1 MTIESLRVPD
11 LGGAE
16 QVEVIEILVAAG
28 DQVAAEDSIIV
39 LETDKATMEIPS
51 PFEGT
56 ISSISIKVGDKLNEG
71 DQYGEVEVSEG
82 QDTDKE
88 ASQKTEV
95 TATDT
100 ATTDTAITDAD
111 NTSSDN
117 QSGDQQANLEADST
131 VAGKARIEIIPV
143 PDLGGA
149 DQVEVIELLV
159 NVGEEVDAEQSVLTL
174 ETDKASME
182 IPAGKTGRIEK
193 ILLTLGDKVSVGDAM
208 IEMMITESS
217 SSSADPAAEKSSD
230 EPVKANSLAADI
242 TSTASSTSHSTT
254 NHNSTINGPAE
265 RSEVTTS
272 KGNELKPSGNV
283 HAGPAVRKLARQFGV
298 DLALVKGA
306 GPRGRVTKDDVRQH
320 VKSALQN
327 PTIAGTG
334 IPKVATIDF
343 GKFGEIESL
352 PLNKIKLATAK
363 NMTAAWLNVPQV
375 TQFDQ
380 ADITELESFRKQI
393 NSTPN
398 IEQKL
403 SAVPFVMK
411 VLAVAMKEFPQFN
424 ASLSSDG
431 QSLIYKKYLNIGV
444 AVDTPNGLL
453 VPVIR
458 DVDKKSV
465 TEIAKDLT
473 DKAQKARDGKL
484 GLADMQGGCLSVS
497 SLGGIGGTAFTPIV
511 NAPEVAI
518 LGLSRA
524 EMKPVWNGSDFVP
537 KLILP
542 LSLSYD
548 HRVIDGAEA
557 ARFSQ
562 RLVQLLADI
571 RQLIL

>member
-51 PFEGT
+51 PFDGR

-131 VAGKARIEIIPV
+131 VAAKTRIETIPV
-143 PDLGGA
+143 PDLGGS

-208 IEMMITESS
+208 IEMMVTESS
-217 SSSADPAAEKSSD
+217 SSSANSSAEKSSD
-230 EPVKANSLAADI
+230 EPVKANSLTADI
-242 TSTASSTSHSTT
+242 ISTT
-254 NHNSTINGPAE
+254 NSITHSSTTNRPVE

-272 KGNELKPSGNV
+272 QGTELKPSGNI

-298 DLALVKGA
+298 DLSLVKGT
-306 GPRGRVTKDDVRQH
+306 GPRGRVTKGDVREH

-327 PTIAGTG
+327 PAIAGTG

-343 GKFGEIESL
+343 SKFGEIESL

>member
-71 DQYGEVEVSEG
+71 DQYGEVEVSVG

-100 ATTDTAITDAD
+100 ATTDTAITGAD

-131 VAGKARIEIIPV
+131 VAAKTRIETIPV
-143 PDLGGA
+143 PDLGGS

-208 IEMMITESS
+208 IEMMVTEPS
-217 SSSADPAAEKSSD
+217 SSSANSAAEKSSD
-230 EPVKANSLAADI
+230 EPVKANSLTADI
-242 TSTASSTSHSTT
+242 ISTTSSTTHSSTT
-254 NHNSTINGPAE
+254 NRSVE

-272 KGNELKPSGNV
+272 QGNELKSSGNV

-298 DLALVKGA
+298 DLSLVKGT
-306 GPRGRVTKDDVRQH
+306 GPRGRVTKGDVREH

-327 PTIAGTG
+327 PAIAGTG

-343 GKFGEIESL
+343 SKFGEIESL

>member
-71 DQYGEVEVSEG
+71 DQYGEVEVSVG

-131 VAGKARIEIIPV
+131 VAAKTRIETIPV
-143 PDLGGA
+143 PDLGGS

-208 IEMMITESS
+208 IEMMVTEPS
-217 SSSADPAAEKSSD
+217 SSSANSAAEKSSD
-230 EPVKANSLAADI
+230 EPVKANSLTADI
-242 TSTASSTSHSTT
+242 ISTTSSTTHSSTT
-254 NHNSTINGPAE
+254 NRSVE

-272 KGNELKPSGNV
+272 QGNELKSSGNV

-298 DLALVKGA
+298 DLSLVKGT
-306 GPRGRVTKDDVRQH
+306 GPRGRVTKGDVREH

-327 PTIAGTG
+327 PAIAGTG

-343 GKFGEIESL
+343 SKFGEIESL

>member
-71 DQYGEVEVSEG
+71 DQYGEVEVSVG

-100 ATTDTAITDAD
+100 ATTDTAITGAD

-131 VAGKARIEIIPV
+131 VAAKTRIETIPV
-143 PDLGGA
+143 PDLGGS

-208 IEMMITESS
+208 IEMMVTEPS
-217 SSSADPAAEKSSD
+217 SSSANSAAEKSSD
-230 EPVKANSLAADI
+230 EPVKANSLTADI
-242 TSTASSTSHSTT
+242 ISTTSSTTHSSTT
-254 NHNSTINGPAE
+254 NRSVE

-272 KGNELKPSGNV
+272 QGNELKSSGNV

-298 DLALVKGA
+298 DLSLVKGT
-306 GPRGRVTKDDVRQH
+306 GPRGRVTKGDVREH

-327 PTIAGTG
+327 PAIAGTG

-343 GKFGEIESL
+343 SKFGEIESL

-518 LGLSRA
+518 LGLSRS

>member
-71 DQYGEVEVSEG
+71 DQYGEVEVSVG

-131 VAGKARIEIIPV
+131 VAAKTRIEIIPV
-143 PDLGGA
+143 PDLGGS

-208 IEMMITESS
+208 IEMMVTEPS
-217 SSSADPAAEKSSD
+217 SSSANSAAEKSSD
-230 EPVKANSLAADI
+230 EPVKANSLTADI
-242 TSTASSTSHSTT
+242 ISTT
-254 NHNSTINGPAE
+254 NSITHSSTTNRPVE

-272 KGNELKPSGNV
+272 QGTELKPSGNV

-298 DLALVKGA
+298 DLSLVKGT
-306 GPRGRVTKDDVRQH
+306 GTRGRVTKGDVREH

-327 PTIAGTG
+327 PAIAGTG

-343 GKFGEIESL
+343 SKFGEIESL

>member
-1 MTIESLRVPD
+1 MTIESLTVPD

-28 DQVAAEDSIIV
+28 DQVTAEEGIIV

-51 PFEGT
+51 PFDGT
-56 ISSISIKVGDKLNEG
+56 ILSLSLKVGDKLNEG
-71 DQYGEVEVSEG
+71 DQYGEIE
-82 QDTDKE
+82 TA
-88 ASQKTEV
+88 ASRSSSAPDSDALTKPEDQKQETISLGDEKTETV
-95 TATDT
+95 QEPVSDS
-100 ATTDTAITDAD
+100 DMSVDPVE
-111 NTSSDN
+111 SSG
-117 QSGDQQANLEADST
+117 SH
-131 VAGKARIEIIPV
+131 IEIISV
-143 PDLGGA
+143 PDLGGS

-159 NVGEEVDAEQSVLTL
+159 KIGEEVDAEQSVLTL

-182 IPAGKTGRIEK
+182 IPSGKAGRIEK

-208 IEMMITESS
+208 IELRVSESS
-217 SSSADPAAEKSSD
+217 LKSEIEPSLQAPQQSVGVSVLTSSSVDKNDAP
-230 EPVKANSLAADI
+230 KAYLRVDD
-242 TSTASSTSHSTT
+242 
-254 NHNSTINGPAE
+254 
-265 RSEVTTS
+265 V
-272 KGNELKPSGNV
+272 KPSGEV
-283 HAGPAVRKLARQFGV
+283 HAGPAVRKLAREFGV
-298 DLALVKGA
+298 DLSLVKGK
-306 GPRGRVTKDDVRQH
+306 GVRGRVTKDDVQNH
-320 VKSALQN
+320 VKNALQN
-327 PTIAGTG
+327 PTVSGSG
-334 IPKVATIDF
+334 IPKVATVDF
-343 GKFGEIESL
+343 SKFGEIETST
-352 PLNKIKLATAK
+352 LNKIKLATAK

-380 ADITELESFRKQI
+380 ADITELEAFRKQI

-411 VLAVAMKEFPQFN
+411 ALASAMKEFPQFN
-424 ASLSSDG
+424 ASLSPDG

-458 DVDKKSV
+458 DVDKKSIK
-465 TEIAKDLT
+465 EIAKDLI
-473 DKAQKARDGKL
+473 DKAQKARAGQL
-484 GLADMQGGCLSVS
+484 RLADMQGGCFSVS

-537 KLILP
+537 KLMLP

-562 RLVQLLADI
+562 RLAVLLGDI
-571 RQLIL
+571 RHLIL

>member
-71 DQYGEVEVSEG
+71 DQYGEVEVSVG
-82 QDTDKE
+82 QDTDNGT
-88 ASQKTEV
+88 SQKTEV

-131 VAGKARIEIIPV
+131 VAAKTRIEIIPV
-143 PDLGGA
+143 PDLGGS

-208 IEMMITESS
+208 IEMMVTEPS
-217 SSSADPAAEKSSD
+217 SSSANSAAEKLSD
-230 EPVKANSLAADI
+230 EPVKANSLTADI
-242 TSTASSTSHSTT
+242 ISTTSSTTHS
-254 NHNSTINGPAE
+254 STINRPVE

-272 KGNELKPSGNV
+272 QGTELKPSGNV

-298 DLALVKGA
+298 DLSLVKGT
-306 GPRGRVTKDDVRQH
+306 GPRGRVTKGDVREH

-327 PTIAGTG
+327 PAIAGTG

-343 GKFGEIESL
+343 SKFGEIESL

-518 LGLSRA
+518 LGLSRS

>member
-71 DQYGEVEVSEG
+71 DQYGEVEVSVG

-100 ATTDTAITDAD
+100 ATTDTAITGAD

-131 VAGKARIEIIPV
+131 VAAKTRIETIPV
-143 PDLGGA
+143 PDLGGS

-208 IEMMITESS
+208 IEMMVTESS
-217 SSSADPAAEKSSD
+217 SSSANSSAEKSSD
-230 EPVKANSLAADI
+230 EPVKANSLTADI
-242 TSTASSTSHSTT
+242 ISTTSSTTHSSTT
-254 NHNSTINGPAE
+254 NRSVE

-272 KGNELKPSGNV
+272 QGNELKSSGNV

-298 DLALVKGA
+298 DLSLVKGT
-306 GPRGRVTKDDVRQH
+306 GPRGRVTKGDVREH

-327 PTIAGTG
+327 PAIAGTG

-343 GKFGEIESL
+343 SKFGEIESL

>member
-71 DQYGEVEVSEG
+71 DQYGEVEVSVG

-100 ATTDTAITDAD
+100 ATTDTAITGAD

-131 VAGKARIEIIPV
+131 VAAKTRIETIPV
-143 PDLGGA
+143 PDLGGS

-208 IEMMITESS
+208 IEMMVTEPS
-217 SSSADPAAEKSSD
+217 SSSANSAAEKSSD
-230 EPVKANSLAADI
+230 EPVKANSLTADI
-242 TSTASSTSHSTT
+242 ISTT
-254 NHNSTINGPAE
+254 NSITHSSTTNRPVE

-272 KGNELKPSGNV
+272 QGTELKPSGNI

-298 DLALVKGA
+298 DLSLVKGT
-306 GPRGRVTKDDVRQH
+306 GPRGRVTKGDVREH

-327 PTIAGTG
+327 PAIAGTG

-343 GKFGEIESL
+343 SKFGEIESL

>member
-71 DQYGEVEVSEG
+71 DQYGEVEVSVG

-100 ATTDTAITDAD
+100 ATTDTAITGAD

-131 VAGKARIEIIPV
+131 VAAKTRIETIPV
-143 PDLGGA
+143 PDLGGS

-208 IEMMITESS
+208 IEMMVTEPS
-217 SSSADPAAEKSSD
+217 SSSANSAAEKSSD
-230 EPVKANSLAADI
+230 EPVKANSLTADI
-242 TSTASSTSHSTT
+242 ISTTSSTTHSSTT
-254 NHNSTINGPAE
+254 NRSVE

-272 KGNELKPSGNV
+272 QGTELKPSGNI

-298 DLALVKGA
+298 DLSLVKGT
-306 GPRGRVTKDDVRQH
+306 GPRGRVTKGDVREH

-327 PTIAGTG
+327 PAIAGTG

-343 GKFGEIESL
+343 SKFGEIESL

>member
-71 DQYGEVEVSEG
+71 DQYGEVEVSVG
-82 QDTDKE
+82 QDTDNGT
-88 ASQKTEV
+88 SQKTEV
-95 TATDT
+95 TATT
-100 ATTDTAITDAD
+100 TDAD
-111 NTSSDN
+111 NISADH
-117 QSGDQQANLEADST
+117 QRVDQQANLEADST
-131 VAGKARIEIIPV
+131 VAAKTRIETIPV
-143 PDLGGA
+143 PDLGGS

-208 IEMMITESS
+208 IEMMVTEPS
-217 SSSADPAAEKSSD
+217 SSSANSAAEKLSD
-230 EPVKANSLAADI
+230 EPVKANSLTADI
-242 TSTASSTSHSTT
+242 ISTTSSTT
-254 NHNSTINGPAE
+254 NRSVE

-272 KGNELKPSGNV
+272 QGNELKSSGNV

-298 DLALVKGA
+298 DLSLVKGT
-306 GPRGRVTKDDVRQH
+306 GTRGRVTKGDVREH

-327 PTIAGTG
+327 PAIAGTG

-343 GKFGEIESL
+343 SKFGEIESL

-363 NMTAAWLNVPQV
+363 NMTVAWLNVPQV

-518 LGLSRA
+518 LGLSRS

>member
-51 PFEGT
+51 PFDGR
-56 ISSISIKVGDKLNEG
+56 ISSISIQVGDKLNEG

-131 VAGKARIEIIPV
+131 VAAKTRIETIPV
-143 PDLGGA
+143 PDLGGS

-208 IEMMITESS
+208 IEMMVTESS
-217 SSSADPAAEKSSD
+217 SSSANSSAEKSSD
-230 EPVKANSLAADI
+230 EPVKANSLTADI
-242 TSTASSTSHSTT
+242 ISTT
-254 NHNSTINGPAE
+254 NSITHSSTTNRPVE

-272 KGNELKPSGNV
+272 QGTELKPSGNI

-298 DLALVKGA
+298 DLSLVKGT
-306 GPRGRVTKDDVRQH
+306 GPRGRVTKGDVREH

-327 PTIAGTG
+327 PAIAGTG

-343 GKFGEIESL
+343 SKFGEIESL

>member
-71 DQYGEVEVSEG
+71 DQYGEVEVSVG
-82 QDTDKE
+82 QDTDNGT
-88 ASQKTEV
+88 SQKTEV

-131 VAGKARIEIIPV
+131 VAAKTRIEIIPV
-143 PDLGGA
+143 PDLGGS

-208 IEMMITESS
+208 IEMMVTEPS
-217 SSSADPAAEKSSD
+217 SSSANSAAEKSLD
-230 EPVKANSLAADI
+230 EPVKANSLTADI
-242 TSTASSTSHSTT
+242 ISTTSSTTHSSTTHSSTT
-254 NHNSTINGPAE
+254 NRPVE

-272 KGNELKPSGNV
+272 QGTELKPSGNV

-298 DLALVKGA
+298 DLSLVKGT
-306 GPRGRVTKDDVRQH
+306 GTRGRVTKGDVREH

-327 PTIAGTG
+327 PAIAGTG

-343 GKFGEIESL
+343 SKFGEIESL

-518 LGLSRA
+518 LGLSRS